1 MYAGYVKRATALLLF
16 LLAAS
21 FGLAQKRTPIVI
33 WGQALN
39 LDSKGIEAVV
49 HEFERRHPEYEVKL
63 SSMGAGEMNPQKLL
77 TSIVGNVAP
86 DAVKQDRFTLSD
98 WASRNAFR
106 PLDDLIERDR
116 KVDPQTPTSEQY
128 YPATWKET
136 VFEGR
141 TYGIPIAADDRI
153 LYYNKDI
160 FKRKAADLRAAG
172 LDPDRPPRTWSE
184 LLAYSKALTER
195 NPDGTLKLAGFIP
208 NFGNTWLYLYAFQTN
223 ASFMSADGR
232 RCTLYT
238 PDSVEALEFMKRG
251 YEDLGGYSNAQNFQ
265 AGFQQN
271 ENDAFVVGKVA
282 MKVDGDWIIN
292 GLSRYAGRMD
302 FAVAPAP
309 VPDDRYAK
317 HGKYANEKDAF
328 ITWTGGFA
336 YSIPRGA
343 RNVEGAWAFIK
354 FATSPEGR
362 RIEHQGQRE
371 SERRRGRV
379 YTPRLAASIEG
390 NRIIEQEFI
399 PADPRI
405 AAALREHIRM
415 LPYGKLRPATFVGQT
430 LWDEHVRAF
439 EDACRGTKSVEQA
452 LKDGQAKVQ
461 SELDAYFDR
470 ERYPVVDLAVP
481 TYIGIGLL
489 ALGAVAI
496 AIWLRRL
503 RLGRMAKTEARW
515 GFLFISPWV
524 FGFLALT
531 LGPMLASLFFS
542 FTQYNVLSEPR
553 FVGLNNY
560 ATIGGADAGVTK
572 TVLLNIAYIGGIGV
586 PLGIVTGLSVA
597 LLLNSAVRGLRFYRT
612 MFYMPAIVP
621 IVATAV
627 LWIWILNADPN
638 KGLLNALWRSTLG
651 SWFNLA
657 PPGWLTMPEYAK
669 MSLIIMGVWGAGG
682 GMLLWLAGLKGIP
695 NQLYEAASIDGASPK
710 QQLFKITLPQLSPI
724 IFFNLVTGFIG
735 SLQEFDKAYIVST
748 GNTGGPSDSLLTP
761 VLHLFN
767 NGFRYFKMGYASS
780 IAWFI
785 FIVILLLTLLQFRL
799 APKWVHYEANG

>member
-1 MYAGYVKRATALLLF
+1 MYAESVRRAAALF
-16 LLAAS
+16 LTLFMGVLAV
-21 FGLAQKRTPIVI
+21 AQTRQPIVI
-33 WGQALN
+33 WGQALD
-39 LDSKGIEAVV
+39 LDSKGVEAVV
-49 HEFERRHPEYEVKL
+49 REFEKRNPQYEVKM

-77 TSIVGNVAP
+77 TAIVGNVAP

-98 WASRNAFR
+98 WASRDAFR

-116 KVDPQTPTSEQY
+116 KSDPLCPTSDQY

-136 VFEGR
+136 VFEGKV
-141 TYGIPIAADDRI
+141 YGIPIAADDRI

-160 FKRKAADLRAAG
+160 FKRKAAALRAAG
-172 LDPDRPPRTWSE
+172 LDPERPPKTWSE

-195 NPDGTLKLAGFIP
+195 NPDGTIKLAGYIP
-208 NFGNTWLYLYAFQTN
+208 NFGNTWLYLYAFQMN

-232 RCTLYT
+232 TCTLYS
-238 PDSVEALEFMKRG
+238 PESVAALEFMKRG
-251 YEDLGGYSNAQNFQ
+251 YDDLGGYSNAQNFQ
-265 AGFQQN
+265 AGFQTN

-302 FAVAPAP
+302 FGVAPAP
-309 VPDDRYAK
+309 IPDDRYARR
-317 HGKYANEKDAF
+317 GAFASEKDQY

-354 FATSPEGR
+354 FACSPEGR
-362 RIEHQGQRE
+362 KIEHLGQRE

-390 NRIIEQEFI
+390 NRIIERGFI
-399 PADPRI
+399 PSDPRI
-405 AAALREHIRM
+405 GAALREHIAM

-430 LWDEHVRAF
+430 LWDEHVKAF
-439 EDACRGTKSVEQA
+439 EEACRGSKTVEQA
-452 LKDGQAKVQ
+452 LKDGQATVQ
-461 SELDAYFDR
+461 RELDAYFGR
-470 ERYPVVDLAVP
+470 NQYSVVDLAIP
-481 TYIGIGLL
+481 TYIGIGLFV
-489 ALGAVAI
+489 LGLSTI
-496 AIWLRRL
+496 AIWLRRQK
-503 RLGRMAKTEARW
+503 LGRMAKSEARW
-515 GFLFISPWV
+515 GFVFVTPWL

-553 FVGLNNY
+553 FVGLQNY
-560 ATIGGADAGVTK
+560 ATIGGADAEVTK
-572 TVLLNIAYIGGIGV
+572 KVLLNIAYLGGIGV
-586 PLGIVTGLSVA
+586 PLGIVTGLAVA
-597 LLLNSAVRGLRFYRT
+597 LLLNCAVRGLRFYRT

-621 IVATAV
+621 VVATAV
-627 LWIWILNADPN
+627 LWSWILNADPN
-638 KGLLNALWRSTLG
+638 KGLLNALWKITLG
-651 SWFNLA
+651 DWFGLA

-695 NQLYEAASIDGASPK
+695 NQLYEAASIDGATPR
-710 QQLFKITLPQLSPI
+710 QQLIRITLPQLSPI

-748 GNTGGPSDSLLTP
+748 GNTGGPSESLLTP

-785 FIVILLLTLLQFRL
+785 FIVILILTFVQFRL
-799 APKWVHYEANG
+799 APRWVHYEANA